1 MKKIIF
7 SVVSIAGAMVW
18 AQVPNP
24 TQNLQ
29 SQNAGSD
36 MPAPIYR
43 VTVVSRSVP
52 AVSYRNRSGWTKVD
66 LRGTALS
73 PVSTGHA
80 DVNSR
85 KGYIEVKAEM
95 HKLGAPVTF
104 GPEYLTYVMWAIT
117 PEGRANNIGEVL
129 VDNDGNAKLD
139 VTTELQAFAI
149 IVTAEPYFGVTQP
162 SDVVVMEN
170 IIRGDTVGKF
180 EYVDAKFDLLQR
192 GQYTYNVKP
201 GNLHPVVVNSKTPLE
216 LFEARNAVFIALY
229 ANADKYAGDVYAKAK
244 QLLEQAEAYEN
255 RKAGRKPVTMTARE
269 AVQTAENAR
278 IIAIRR
284 MREEDLAHERQ
295 AAADREARA
304 KADADEQSRLKAQ
317 AEKNQLAEAERRL
330 QAERNQMEEADRRR
344 KAELETAASEQARA
358 ASEQARAQ
366 AQAAADEAARQK
378 VAADT
383 ARAQADAD
391 RALSE
396 TARAQAEAARAQA
409 EAAKAE
415 ALKAQ
420 QQLQQQA
427 SLSDQRAQE
436 ADRLRLKAEQDQQ
449 QLRQQLLTQLNLIL
463 ETRDSARG
471 LIINM
476 SDVLFDTGKY
486 TLKPGA
492 REKLAKIS
500 GIVLA
505 HPSLKLDVE
514 GHTDSVGGD
523 AYNQTLS
530 EQRAKAV
537 QDYLVAQGLNSATVT
552 AKGFG
557 KTMPVADNNT
567 AAGRQRNRRVELV
580 VSGEAIGSPSGQ
592 QRTQVR

>member
-1 MKKIIF
+1 MKKLIF
-7 SVVSIAGAMVW
+7 SIVSIAGALVC

-24 TQNLQ
+24 TQNMQ
-29 SQNAGSD
+29 PQNVGSD

-43 VTVVSRSVP
+43 ITVVSRSVP

-73 PVSTGHA
+73 PQSTGHA

-85 KGYIEVKAEM
+85 KGYIEVKADM
-95 HKLGAPVTF
+95 HKLGAPVAF

-139 VTTELQAFAI
+139 VTTELQAFALL
-149 IVTAEPYFGVTQP
+149 VTAEPYFGVTQP

-170 IIRGDTVGKF
+170 LVRGDTVGKF
-180 EYVDAKFDLLQR
+180 EYVDAKFELLQR

-201 GNLHPVVVNSKTPLE
+201 GNLHPVVVNTKTPLE

-244 QLLEQAEAYEN
+244 DLLNQAEAYEN

-278 IIAIRR
+278 IIAVRR
-284 MREEDLAHERQ
+284 MHEEDLARERQ

-304 KADADEQSRLKAQ
+304 KADADEQARLKGQ

-330 QAERNQMEEADRRR
+330 LAERNQMAEADLRR
-344 KAELETAASEQARA
+344 KAELESAASEQARK
-358 ASEQARAQ
+358 Q
-366 AQAAADEAARQK
+366 AQAAAEDAGRQK
-378 VAADT
+378 AAADV
-383 ARAQADAD
+383 ARAQADAE
-391 RALSE
+391 RALAD
-396 TARAQAEAARAQA
+396 TARAQA

-420 QQLQQQA
+420 QQLQQQVSIA
-427 SLSDQRAQE
+427 DQRAQE

-463 ETRDSARG
+463 ETRDTARG

-476 SDVLFDTGKY
+476 SDVLFDTGRY

-537 QDYLVAQGLNSATVT
+537 QDYFVAQGLNSATVT

-580 VSGEAIGSPSGQ
+580 VSGEAIGGSTGQ
-592 QRTQVR
+592 AHTQVR

>member
-1 MKKIIF
+1 MNKLIY
-7 SVVSIAGAMVW
+7 SILAISGTLVC
-18 AQVPNP
+18 AQDPNP

-29 SQNAGSD
+29 PQNVGTD

-73 PVSTGHA
+73 PQSTGHA

-95 HKLGAPVTF
+95 HKLGSASTF

-117 PEGRANNIGEVL
+117 PEGRANNVGEVL
-129 VDNDGNAKLD
+129 LDNDGNAKLD
-139 VTTELQAFAI
+139 VTTELQAFAL

-170 IIRGDTVGKF
+170 LVRNDTVGKF

-229 ANADKYAGDVYAKAK
+229 ANADKYAGDVYTKAK
-244 QLLEQAEAYEN
+244 QLLDQAEGYEN
-255 RKAGRKPVTMTARE
+255 RKAGKKPVTMTARE

-278 IIAIRR
+278 LIAIRR
-284 MREEDLAHERQ
+284 MREEDLSRERQ
-295 AAADREARA
+295 AAANREARA
-304 KADADEQSRLKAQ
+304 KADADEQTRLKAQ
-317 AEKNQLAEAERRL
+317 AERNQIAESERRL
-330 QAERNQMEEADRRR
+330 QAERSQMEEAERRR
-344 KAELETAASEQARA
+344 KAEQDTAASEQARA
-358 ASEQARAQ
+358 ASEQARLAAEQ
-366 AQAAADEAARQK
+366 QRKEAQAAAEEATRQK
-378 VAADT
+378 AAADA
-383 ARAQADAD
+383 ARAQADAE
-391 RALSE
+391 RAL
-396 TARAQAEAARAQA
+396 ADAARAQA

-420 QQLQQQA
+420 QALQQQA
-427 SLSDQRAQE
+427 SLADQRAQE
-436 ADRLRLKAEQDQQ
+436 ADRMRLKAEQDQQ

-463 ETRDSARG
+463 ETRDTARG

-476 SDVLFDTGKY
+476 SDVLFDTGRY

-537 QDYLVAQGLNSATVT
+537 QDYLVAQGLNGGSVT

-580 VSGEAIGSPSGQ
+580 VSGEAIGQSHTT
-592 QRTQVR
+592 TQVR